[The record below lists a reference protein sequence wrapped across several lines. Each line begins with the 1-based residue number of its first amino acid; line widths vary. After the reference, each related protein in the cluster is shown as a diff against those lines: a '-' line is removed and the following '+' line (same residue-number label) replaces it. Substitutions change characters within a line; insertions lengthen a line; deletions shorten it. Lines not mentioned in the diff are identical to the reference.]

1 MRSIKK
7 MVLIF
12 RIVIVAINL
21 YYVRTLY
28 NLMNQ
33 FRELNLQPPIAT
45 TTSLFDV
52 YFTRHYV
59 AALSLCRLDCLRVR
73 FTLILR
79 LAELR

>member
-1 MRSIKK
+1 MHI
-7 MVLIF
+7 
-12 RIVIVAINL
+12 
-21 YYVRTLY
+21 LY

-33 FRELNLQPPIAT
+33 FIELNSQPPIDTAT
-45 TTSLFDV
+45 SFFDV